1 LNPKIR
7 KGLGRGPG
15 CSADKAIM
23 AMIALGF
30 RALKHSRFLFDT
42 FLSQSTVK
50 FDSMNERAVKFLT
63 P

>member
-1 LNPKIR
+1 
-7 KGLGRGPG
+7 
-15 CSADKAIM
+15 M
-23 AMIALGF
+23 AMTALGF

-42 FLSQSTVK
+42 FLSQLTVK